1 MMFRKLMFLL
11 SVFMLSF
18 SAYAEDPPPAD
29 YVNYI
34 ELKPILTNYGSGS
47 RIHFVKAEMTI
58 QVSTPNA
65 HHAVNFHKP
74 QIRHKLVFLLSDQT
88 VESMEAVDAQSVIA
102 QEALRLVQDVL
113 IKEEGEAFVSDLFFT
128 SFITQGTS
136 S

>member
-1 MMFRKLMFLL
+1 MLRKLALMFLTL
-11 SVFMLSF
+11 AFSF

-34 ELKPILTNYGSGS
+34 ELKPILTNYGNGP

-58 QVSTPNA
+58 QVSTPDA

-74 QIRHKLVFLLSDQT
+74 QIRHKLVFLLSDQS
-88 VESMEAVDAQSVIA
+88 VEEMESVEAQATIA
-102 QEALRLVQDVL
+102 KEALRLVQDVL

-128 SFITQGTS
+128 SFITQGAS